1 MPPLLDRFFGSL
13 PAPQFL
19 DGPLPDL
26 NLVVDALM
34 EVDQL
39 RPEDLEPLGPPMGP
53 DGMMGHGGNKREYDM
68 HGGMKREYD
77 MGPGADD
84 DLMFGGMGPG
94 KDVYR
99 QRVRQKARMGSGDG

>member
-1 MPPLLDRFFGSL
+1 MPPLLDRFLGSL
-13 PAPQFL
+13 PAAQFL

-34 EVDQL
+34 EVEQVM
-39 RPEDLEPLGPPMGP
+39 PQDLEPLGPPAGP
-53 DGMMGHGGNKREYDM
+53 DGMG

-77 MGPGADD
+77 AGPGMDAE
-84 DLMFGGMGPG
+84 MMYGGAMGPG

-99 QRVRQKARMGSGDG
+99 QRARQKARMGPSGGGDG

>member
-53 DGMMGHGGNKREYDM
+53 DGMG